1 MSDGSNLVCNHAQ
14 HVVNPG
20 AVVRTIT
27 QYIFTPQFLK
37 GNGMGLAAVV
47 LAAGGGTRMNS
58 STPKILHRIGGVP
71 MIRHVLDTVRELEPD
86 RTVVVAGQQW
96 RRVAD
101 AVSEF
106 APEAEIAVQPRRLGT
121 ANAVAETRNS
131 LAEFNGTV
139 MVLYGDT
146 PYVKCPTLRALV
158 RSMDGDTDV
167 NMLGFRSR
175 NPAGYGRMILNTRNE
190 LEQIVEEA
198 DATEEE
204 LLVDLCNSGIV
215 CAQAATLFRL
225 IGAVGNDNA
234 AGEYYLTDI
243 VKIANVA
250 GLRCRATEGDES
262 ELIGVNSRA
271 ELAQAEALFQETARS
286 EAFKQGATLVASES
300 IYFGYGCSLGQ
311 DVTIEPH
318 VVIGPD
324 VEIENGAV
332 VRSFSHLENC
342 RIGKDAIVGPYARIR
357 PDTQI
362 GNAARV
368 GNFVEVKASTLG
380 KGCKVPHLSYIG
392 DTEVGERT
400 NVGAGTITCNYDGV
414 SKHQTRIGK
423 EAFVGSNSTI
433 VAPVE
438 ISDRAITAAGSVIT
452 ADVPSEALAVAR
464 KRQKN
469 LAGAADRL
477 MKRLKGQDGAG
488 GGSKPDQPGELDP
501 KSDVAKGGR

>member
-1 MSDGSNLVCNHAQ
+1 
-14 HVVNPG
+14 
-20 AVVRTIT
+20 
-27 QYIFTPQFLK
+27 
-37 GNGMGLAAVV
+37 MGLAAVV

-71 MIRHVLDTVRELEPD
+71 MIRHVLDSVRELEPD
-86 RTVVVAGQQW
+86 RMIVVAGQEW

-106 APEAEIAVQPRRLGT
+106 APEAEIAVQAKRLGT
-121 ANAVAETRNS
+121 ANAVSETRTS
-131 LAEFNGTV
+131 LEGFNGTV

-146 PYVKCPTLRALV
+146 PYVKCSTLRTLV
-158 RSMDGDTDV
+158 GSMDGDTDV
-167 NMLGFRSR
+167 NILGFRSR
-175 NPAGYGRMILNTRNE
+175 NPTGYGRMILNSRNE
-190 LEQIVEEA
+190 LEKIVEEA

-204 LLVDLCNSGIV
+204 RLIDLCNSGIV

-225 IGAVGNDNA
+225 TGAVGNDNA

-243 VKIANVA
+243 VKIANAA
-250 GLRCRATEGDES
+250 GLRCRATVGDEK
-262 ELIGVNSRA
+262 ELLGVNSRA
-271 ELAQAEALFQETARS
+271 ELAQAEALFQETARAK
-286 EAFKQGATLVASES
+286 AFERGTTLVASES

-318 VVIGPD
+318 VIIGPG
-324 VEIENGAV
+324 VEIEDGAV
-332 VRSFSHLENC
+332 VRSFCHLENC

-357 PDTQI
+357 PDTEI

-368 GNFVEVKASTLG
+368 GNFVEVKASSLG
-380 KGCKVPHLSYIG
+380 KGSKVPHLSYIG
-392 DTEVGERT
+392 DTEIGERS

-414 SKHQTRIGK
+414 SKHRTKIGK

-452 ADVPSEALAVAR
+452 ADVPAEALAVAR

-469 LAGAADRL
+469 VAGAADRL
-477 MKRLKGQDGAG
+477 MKRLKGQDDAG
-488 GGSKPDQPGELDP
+488 GGPRPSQPGKFDP
-501 KSDVAKGGR
+501 KSDVAKGRR